1 MKGIVFG
8 DSGIG
13 WFVGQ
18 GEDILPIY
26 TDGRDLNDLVGTEVE
41 FNIGVEYEGE
51 PVYPRYAVICKD
63 KKTLYS
69 EIEYLVIRWNLDGT
83 RTAGDLTREI
93 LKIIGK

>member
-1 MKGIVFG
+1 MRGTVFG

-13 WFVGQ
+13 WFIGC
-18 GEDILPIY
+18 GDDILPIY
-26 TDGRDLNDLVGTEVE
+26 ADGTNLNELVGTEVE

-51 PVYPRYAVICKD
+51 PIYPRYAVICKD

-69 EIEYLVIRWNLDGT
+69 EIENSIIRWNVDGT
-83 RTAGDLTREI
+83 RTAGELTREI